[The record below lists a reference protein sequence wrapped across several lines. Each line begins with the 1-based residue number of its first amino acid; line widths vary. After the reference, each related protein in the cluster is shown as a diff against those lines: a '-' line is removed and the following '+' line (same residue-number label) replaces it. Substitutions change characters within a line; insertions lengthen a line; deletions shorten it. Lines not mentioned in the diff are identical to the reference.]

1 MRIVYLVIVSFI
13 FLLLQV
19 LALDKLSIG
28 EISPDFVLLLCSFL
42 ALYRGPVQGSVLGFI
57 IGFIQDL
64 FNPALLGLNALTKS
78 LLGFAFGH
86 IGQKAIPESAIFF
99 AAIFFI
105 AALAHDFVY
114 LLFFTGLHLGRFFVM
129 FFTIA
134 LPSAIYTAVVGTLIH
149 QLLLLVDSRMVRS
162 IGKER

>member
-1 MRIVYLVIVSFI
+1 MRLIYLIIVTFV

-19 LALDKLSIG
+19 LAMDKLSIG
-28 EISPDFVLLLCSFL
+28 EISPDFTLLLCCFL
-42 ALYRGPVQGSVLGFI
+42 ALYRGPVQGSILGFI

-64 FNPALLGLNALTKS
+64 FNPSLLGLNALIKA

-86 IGQKAIPESAIFF
+86 VGRKAIPESAVFF

-129 FFTIA
+129 FFSIA
-134 LPSAIYTAVVGTLIH
+134 LPSAVYTAIVGTIIH
-149 QLLLLVDSRMVRS
+149 QLLLIVNSRVVRS